1 MKRLFVLNANSHG
14 RGAVL
19 FAWHPTGNF
28 LATCGQNRI
37 VNIVNR
43 QGEPHAE
50 IPLDGTGKCAQL
62 EWSADGELLAVLQA
76 GSPNITLWDANHS
89 SVSSL
94 DTGTKDISYI
104 CWSRAGPQLAIGTAK
119 GNLVIYNKKTMK
131 KVQVQGKHVKK
142 VTSGGWTSENKLAL
156 CSEDRQVT
164 ISNAEGDTLHQAPMK
179 QEPTDVQ
186 VARANRGS
194 GELLSVVHGG
204 RSLLIFDV
212 ADADRPIELGF
223 AQKYGALS
231 TYRWF
236 PDGCLVLAFESGYVV
251 VMSTHE
257 QELSEELFSQR
268 IHNGR
273 LAGLAVSTVLKRAA
287 TCSGNTVKVWRRLLA
302 SNGGGRAAPPLTRRS
317 HPLHPPR
324 PPQVMDFSL
333 SGEYK
338 ELPDEAVV
346 LGDESGAL
354 ERMAWTADGQ
364 ILTVGSDSGNVYN
377 FLACLPVLSAACGSR
392 CAAAPSAPFRPSRE
406 CV

>member
-164 ISNAEGDTLHQAPMK
+164 ISNA
-179 QEPTDVQ
+179 
-186 VARANRGS
+186 RATR
-194 GELLSVVHGG
+194 
-204 RSLLIFDV
+204 
-212 ADADRPIELGF
+212 
-223 AQKYGALS
+223 
-231 TYRWF
+231 
-236 PDGCLVLAFESGYVV
+236 C
-251 VMSTHE
+251 
-257 QELSEELFSQR
+257 
-268 IHNGR
+268 
-273 LAGLAVSTVLKRAA
+273 
-287 TCSGNTVKVWRRLLA
+287 
-302 SNGGGRAAPPLTRRS
+302 TRR
-317 HPLHPPR
+317 R
-324 PPQVMDFSL
+324 
-333 SGEYK
+333 
-338 ELPDEAVV
+338 
-346 LGDESGAL
+346 
-354 ERMAWTADGQ
+354 
-364 ILTVGSDSGNVYN
+364 
-377 FLACLPVLSAACGSR
+377 
-392 CAAAPSAPFRPSRE
+392 
-406 CV
+406 

>member
-131 KVQVQGKHVKK
+131 KVQLQGASSCATRTLMREFKSLKLLELKGGLDGIGVEISDDADGFTWKALITAPEDDPQLPLLLGLRRFAELTEHEFPAAVELELSFTKNFPFDPPFVRVVRPRFEFMTGHV
-142 VTSGGWTSENKLAL
+142 TQGGSI
-156 CSEDRQVT
+156 C
-164 ISNAEGDTLHQAPMK
+164 I
-179 QEPTDVQ
+179 
-186 VARANRGS
+186 
-194 GELLSVVHGG
+194 ELLTASGWSPAYSLESLLVQLRALFVSGNAKIDTKSHLKKMAYGKKTALENFRRVAGVHG
-204 RSLLIFDV
+204 
-212 ADADRPIELGF
+212 
-223 AQKYGALS
+223 
-231 TYRWF
+231 W
-236 PDGCLVLAFESGYVV
+236 
-251 VMSTHE
+251 
-257 QELSEELFSQR
+257 
-268 IHNGR
+268 
-273 LAGLAVSTVLKRAA
+273 
-287 TCSGNTVKVWRRLLA
+287 KV
-302 SNGGGRAAPPLTRRS
+302 
-317 HPLHPPR
+317 
-324 PPQVMDFSL
+324 
-333 SGEYK
+333 
-338 ELPDEAVV
+338 
-346 LGDESGAL
+346 
-354 ERMAWTADGQ
+354 
-364 ILTVGSDSGNVYN
+364 
-377 FLACLPVLSAACGSR
+377 
-392 CAAAPSAPFRPSRE
+392 
-406 CV
+406 